1 MAMRFVE
8 ALQGLKT
15 HPALCDLTLENI
27 SRYARL
33 VGHLKHDILQP
44 QPLDQSDFD
53 KPPKILPPSIIFFLH
68 MALEIPLEV
77 IQASW
82 DILKDYLWE
91 CKKVPLNK
99 DDYEAFKKY
108 GWEKGISE

>member
-15 HPALCDLTLENI
+15 HPALCDLTFESI

-33 VGHLKHDILQP
+33 VGHLKRDILRP

-53 KPPKILPPSIIFFLH
+53 TAPKILPPSIHRLVLAQGARDFIGGCPREL
-68 MALEIPLEV
+68 
-77 IQASW
+77 
-82 DILKDYLWE
+82 
-91 CKKVPLNK
+91 
-99 DDYEAFKKY
+99 
-108 GWEKGISE
+108 G